1 MNAMIGE
8 HSLQNITFWNFN
20 VSKIEQ
26 DVNIA
31 DFISFITVKKQENN
45 MEDKTVFARD

>member
-8 HSLQNITFWNFN
+8 QSSQNITFCDFYI
-20 VSKIEQ
+20 SKIEQ

-31 DFISFITVKKQENN
+31 DFISFITVKKRENN
-45 MEDKTVFARD
+45 MEDKTVFAAD